1 MSRGSCEYLSG
12 ETSDPR
18 LSAAVWE
25 LLSSRKGFD
34 AKADALFSLLSA
46 EQCAPRPLLDDIVLR
61 LERSKLAWSSVLD
74 PLLQSLYYLGHHGL
88 RITLRERARH
98 TSLAERLHGEEV
110 PLKAFYETG
119 VCGFGEQ
126 ALRCGLEFEGQ
137 AGDVARNA
145 RDSSFV
151 VRGAARSIGERAYGC
166 SFALSDGDGI
176 SPLAEASDFHVQ
188 RISEEKLDALR
199 KSGFLG
205 KNRLYLF
212 WHECWERV

>member
-74 PLLQSLYYLGHHGL
+74 PLVGAPPPHLSGGK
-88 RITLRERARH
+88 TAR
-98 TSLAERLHGEEV
+98 
-110 PLKAFYETG
+110 
-119 VCGFGEQ
+119 
-126 ALRCGLEFEGQ
+126 
-137 AGDVARNA
+137 
-145 RDSSFV
+145 
-151 VRGAARSIGERAYGC
+151 RGGSAQ
-166 SFALSDGDGI
+166 GI
-176 SPLAEASDFHVQ
+176 L
-188 RISEEKLDALR
+188 
-199 KSGFLG
+199 
-205 KNRLYLF
+205 
-212 WHECWERV
+212 